1 MKPRVYIC
9 VLNYNNYKDTLECI
23 NSLEL
28 LHYDN
33 YCVLVIDNNST
44 DDSGIRLQDYVKNK
58 DKIVFIKSKYNC
70 GYAAG
75 NNVGIKF
82 AMKDIDMRYVWILNN
97 DTVVDP
103 YALSELVKKAEINK
117 SIGLVGSKLIYD
129 WNRNKIQGYGGIYC
143 KYTGVSK
150 HIKNEKEI
158 NKINYV
164 IGASV
169 LARREYL
176 EEVGL
181 MREDY
186 FLYYEEV
193 DWAIRG
199 MGKYSI
205 SCAKDSVVYHKEGG
219 TVKRDK
225 KGERVSCYF
234 SVRNKLLITKRFYP
248 KYLLVV
254 CLRAFVTSLYRV
266 ARFDF
271 YTAWLILK
279 IIIGIKDELFENL
292 NEINRRNYDKY

>member
-28 LHYDN
+28 LCYDN

-44 DDSGIRLQDYVKNK
+44 DDSGIRLQEYVKNNK
-58 DKIVFIKSKYNC
+58 KIVFIKNKYNC

-97 DTVVDP
+97 DTIVDP
-103 YALSELVKKAEINK
+103 YALNELVEIAEKNT

-129 WNRNKIQGYGGIYC
+129 WNRKKIQGYGGVYC
-143 KYTGVSK
+143 KYTGVSR
-150 HIKNEKEI
+150 HIKDEKEI
-158 NKINYV
+158 NKMNYV

-176 EEVGL
+176 EDVGL

-193 DWAIRG
+193 DWATRG

-205 SCAKDSVVYHKEGG
+205 ACAKDSVVYHKEGG

-225 KGERVSCYF
+225 TGERMSCYF

-248 KYLLVV
+248 QFFFLVSM
-254 CLRAFVTSLYRV
+254 RALITSIYRM
-266 ARFDF
+266 ACFDF
-271 YTAWLILK
+271 YTAWIILK
-279 IIIGIKDELFENL
+279 LIVGIKEDVFEKL
-292 NEINRRNYDKY
+292 NEANNL